1 MWKKKKLS
9 PRDEAKAQ
17 AAEDDEREG
26 LLEGGAAGAKA
37 RRGCERGQGR
47 VDCVGKPQRRGDT
60 RRGRGCVRRCCRE
73 KGPRGWR
80 GPAAQGE
87 DEGCSQVMQ
96 SFTHDSL

>member
-9 PRDEAKAQ
+9 PRDEAKAH

-26 LLEGGAAGAKA
+26 LPEGGAAGAKA

-47 VDCVGKPQRRGDT
+47 ADCVGEPQRRGDT

-73 KGPRGWR
+73 EGPTRMEGTGCAGRG
-80 GPAAQGE
+80 
-87 DEGCSQVMQ
+87 
-96 SFTHDSL
+96 